1 MSIRDHLLRNELTKP
16 SNPDDSTVNEYIND
30 EYITEKPYKRWMP
43 GIRTLL
49 RLRYL
54 ALKKAVLKQNKQALE
69 YEVSA
74 KKIQQQIA
82 EGLIVNTRQ
91 NSFWPVLLN
100 ALMRRWVLIPALFA
114 LAAATVYLILSL
126 HKNALDREVFKQ
138 KIPKYSDTVYL
149 VKAARPTN
157 SGGKKNRQLQAELE
171 TLKQDIVNHFKKYP
185 SVNEKLKSLLDAV
198 EEKDF
203 PPQEMFALTKKL
215 NDELFI
221 NRIPY
226 YLSPTVETADC
237 EHLPLTAFLE
247 RLFASSQVSG
257 ELCIVY
263 VLLTFHVEEH
273 RYYNA
278 DGYNHLAFFTRRLDQ
293 LDINNNI
300 LGKVHLG
307 DNTAQILVGNI
318 DASSAN
324 STVAINEGALK
335 NRLMPQGMQDVYG
348 LESIARRLQT
358 RVLNIYTDELKNT
371 WQWKLS
377 RAYNKL
383 RKRESH
389 VLPAATAKL
398 QRRIADV
405 TAFHEVQHLIDQFN
419 DLEEPVWLQE
429 TLSELTRNV
438 AITPQ
443 FQKSVLWEL
452 SAFFTHLANA
462 EELKGILLNEFTA
475 ITLNPM
481 LQDQPHYY
489 SIRMLLPILQAMHEG
504 SLGTTP
510 PAPAM
515 TLADIAR
522 HYKFL
527 SQHTDQLGTLARD
540 AYQVLFNEELPFIVE
555 TKVATRVVD
564 TVEATPQ

>member
-1 MSIRDHLLRNELTKP
+1 MSIRDQLLKKQFTQP
-16 SNPDDSTVNEYIND
+16 STADSSIAD
-30 EYITEKPYKRWMP
+30 EYTTKKPYKRWIP

-54 ALKKAVLKQNKQALE
+54 ALKKTVLNNNKQALR
-69 YEVSA
+69 YDVSA
-74 KKIQQQIA
+74 SEIQHQVA
-82 EGLIVNTRQ
+82 EALKSNTKSG
-91 NSFWPVLLN
+91 SFWP
-100 ALMRRWVLIPALFA
+100 ALMRWRVMVPVLIA
-114 LAAATVYLILSL
+114 LAAATVYLTIHLQE
-126 HKNALDREVFKQ
+126 NALDRDVFKHQ
-138 KIPKYSDTVYL
+138 IPKFSDTVYL
-149 VKAARPTN
+149 VKAAQSEN
-157 SGGKKNRQLQAELE
+157 SGSVKTQQLQAELK
-171 TLKQDIVNHFKKYP
+171 TLRQGIVDHFKEFP
-185 SVNEKLKSLLDAV
+185 SIREKLESLLDAV

-203 PPQEMFALTKKL
+203 PPQEMFALIKKL

-221 NRIPY
+221 RRIPY

-237 EHLPLTAFLE
+237 EHLPLTAFIE
-247 RLFASSQVSG
+247 RLFGSSHGSG
-257 ELCIVY
+257 ELCIIY

-278 DGYNHLAFFTRRLDQ
+278 DRYNHLAFFTRRLDEF
-293 LDINNNI
+293 DINNNV

-318 DASSAN
+318 DASSAS
-324 STVAINEGALK
+324 STVALDQGRLQNM
-335 NRLMPQGMQDVYG
+335 LMPQGMSDVYG

-358 RVLNIYTDELKNT
+358 RVLNIYTDELKDS

-377 RAYNKL
+377 RAYKKMTNQEIL
-383 RKRESH
+383 

-405 TAFHEVQHLIDQFN
+405 TAFHEVQHLIDQFSG
-419 DLEEPVWLQE
+419 LEEPVWLAD
-429 TLSELTRNV
+429 TLAQLTPNV
-438 AITPQ
+438 PVTPQ
-443 FQKSVLWEL
+443 FQNGVLWEL

-462 EELKGILLNEFTA
+462 EELQGILLNEFTA

-504 SLGTTP
+504 NLETTP
-510 PAPAM
+510 PAPAL
-515 TLADIAR
+515 TLADVAR
-522 HYKFL
+522 NYKFL
-527 SQHTDQLGTLARD
+527 SQHTDQLGIIARD
-540 AYQVLFNEELPFIVE
+540 AYQTLFNQELPFIVE
-555 TKVATRVVD
+555 TNVATRVVD